1 MSTGFWSALVA
12 SALAA
17 LVTTIGI
24 YTIRRFE
31 GWARRNSTY
40 FICFAAGVLI
50 SVSLLHIIPRSSELA
65 PDAPNYVLIG
75 FLLLLLFNRFFTGYV
90 CDRYPS
96 ADYSLGIVPTLGIGF
111 HSFLDGVVY
120 SITFTV
126 SVFTGALA
134 ATGMVLHEFP
144 EGIITYVL
152 LARSGIKDRTALLAA
167 VVAAG
172 LTTPLGML
180 LSFPFVSRI
189 GDHLLGVL
197 LAMSGGALLY
207 VGASHLLPQ
216 AEKEKKRYSL
226 IAFAVGMVVAVVVV
240 LSK

>member
-1 MSTGFWSALVA
+1 MSNTFWPALIA
-12 SALAA
+12 SSLAA

-31 GWARRNSTY
+31 SWAHRNSTY
-40 FICFAAGVLI
+40 FICFASGVLI

-65 PDAPNYVLIG
+65 PDAPTYVLLG

-90 CDRYPS
+90 CDRYTS
-96 ADYSLGIVPTLGIGF
+96 ADYSLGVVSTLGIGF
-111 HSFLDGVVY
+111 HSFLDGMVY
-120 SITFTV
+120 SVTFTV
-126 SVFTGALA
+126 SIFTGALA

-152 LARSGIKDRTALLAA
+152 LARSGIKDRSALIAA
-167 VVAAG
+167 VAAAG

-180 LSFPFVSRI
+180 VSFPFVSTI
-189 GDHLLGVL
+189 GERPLGVL
-197 LAMSGGALLY
+197 LALSGGALLY

-216 AEKEKKRYSL
+216 AEKEKRRYSL
-226 IAFAVGMVVAVVVV
+226 IPFAVGILIAVLVV